1 MPSSAPDTEWLIVS
15 TEKDSSPH
23 APSEAHSRDQRRVL
37 AWVLTINLMQ
47 SAGGLAVG
55 LAASSTALIGAALD
69 NLADASVYA
78 VSLYAIGRSSIAKA
92 RVAKISGWLL
102 IVFAAMLLL
111 EVARRFFYGAEPI
124 GSAMMIMATI
134 NLALNIVCLRLL
146 SRHKADNV
154 NFRAS
159 AIFTNNDSLANLGIL
174 LSGLL
179 INWLGTAIPDLLIGL
194 VVAYIAL
201 QGGREILAQAR
212 EAATQPSSPRP

>member
-1 MPSSAPDTEWLIVS
+1 MS
-15 TEKDSSPH
+15 TERDFTPH

-37 AWVLTINLMQ
+37 AMVLAINLIQ

-55 LAASSTALIGAALD
+55 VVASSTALIGAALD

-92 RVAKISGWLL
+92 RVARISGWLL

-111 EVARRFFYGAEPI
+111 EVVRRFFYETEPI
-124 GSAMMIMATI
+124 GTAMMIMAAI
-134 NLALNIVCLRLL
+134 NLALNFVCLRLL
-146 SRHKADNV
+146 SRHEADNV

-159 AIFTNNDSLANLGIL
+159 AIFTNNDSLANLGIVV
-174 LSGLL
+174 SGLL
-179 INWLGTAIPDLLIGL
+179 IHWLETPIPDLLIGL

-201 QGGREILAQAR
+201 QGGREILAEARQAAR
-212 EAATQPSSPRP
+212 